1 MAISFKRYVAITSGV
16 GGGNAVRTR
25 DLILRLFTTDPLAP
39 VDAVIE
45 MDSADSVAAYF
56 GSSSPEYLRALFYF
70 GFVSKNITAPRKI
83 SFGRYVDAA
92 SAPRIFGA
100 KKTFALSAFTG
111 ITTGSFKLTMGGFSF
126 DLTGLNFSGAASL
139 AAVATILQTAVRAQ
153 TGGGTL
159 WTSATVAYDATNG
172 RFTLVGGAT
181 GAAVISTAAAASGT
195 DIRTLLGWDAAGIFS
210 PGAAQQTP
218 AEAFSASVAI
228 SNNFLT
234 FDYIPALVLAD
245 VTAVAT
251 VNDALNVL
259 FWYTT
264 GVTQANAATWYAA
277 LAGFSGVSLTLAPL
291 STEFPQLLPAAIAAA
306 TNYDARNSVQNFMFQ
321 QGTLTPSVTD
331 DATAD
336 AMDAARVNY
345 YGRTQTAGQFIQFY
359 QRGVMMGLA
368 TDPVDMNVY
377 ANEAWLKDFAGAS
390 IMSLLLSVARVPAN
404 QAGRGQL
411 LAVLQSVINRALFNG
426 TISVG
431 KPLNTTQKLYITN
444 LTGDVNAWQQ
454 VYNAGYWLDV
464 NLASYVTQDSRTE
477 WKATYT
483 LIYSKDDAIRKVE
496 GSHVLI

>member
-1 MAISFKRYVAITSGV
+1 MAISFKRYVSITSGV

-25 DLILRLFTTDPLAP
+25 DLILRLFTTNPLAP
-39 VDAVIE
+39 VDAVVE
-45 MDSADSVAAYF
+45 MESADEVAAYF
-56 GSSSPEYLRALFYF
+56 GSTSAEYLRALFYF
-70 GFVSKNITAPRKI
+70 GFVSKNITAPQKI

-92 SAPRIFGA
+92 SAPRIYGA
-100 KKTFALSAFTG
+100 KKTFALSAFTS
-111 ITTGSFKLTMGGFSF
+111 ITTGSFHLQMGAFEF
-126 DLTGLNFSGAASL
+126 DVTGLDFSGAASL
-139 AAVATILQTAVRAQ
+139 AAVATILQTAIRAK

-159 WTSATVAYDATNG
+159 WTTATVAFDATNG
-172 RFTLVGGAT
+172 RFNLVGGAT
-181 GAAVISTAAAASGT
+181 GAAVVSTSAAATGT
-195 DIRTLLGWDAAGIFS
+195 DIRSVLGWDATGVFS

-218 AEAFSASVAI
+218 AEAFTVSVGI

-234 FDYIPALVLAD
+234 FDYIATLTLDQVI
-245 VTAVAT
+245 AVST
-251 VNDALNVL
+251 VNDPLNVQ
-259 FWYTT
+259 FWLTT
-264 GVTQANAATWYAA
+264 TVTQANAATWYAA
-277 LAGFSGVSLTLAPL
+277 LAGFSGTSLTLAPL
-291 STEFPQLLPAAIAAA
+291 STEYPQLLPAAVAAA
-306 TNYDARNSVQNFMFQ
+306 TNYDARNSVQNFMYQ

-377 ANEAWLKDFAGAS
+377 ANEAWLKDFAGAA

-404 QAGRGQL
+404 QTGRGQL
-411 LAVLQSVINRALFNG
+411 LAVLQSVIDQALFNG
-426 TISVG
+426 TISVA

-444 LTGDVNAWQQ
+444 LTGDENAWQQ
-454 VYNAGYWLDV
+454 VYNSGYWLDV
-464 NLASYVTQDSRTE
+464 ALDSYVTQDSRTE